1 MVNKE
6 IQELMDMSK
15 KMQDKL
21 GSLTKLGYSQ
31 IENIEDESIK
41 VFLKQ
46 SMSQA
51 VKGKM
56 DINAFMKQVEN
67 LNIKK

>member
-56 DINAFMKQVEN
+56 DVNAFMKQVEN

>member
-1 MVNKE
+1 MINKE

>member
-41 VFLKQ
+41 IFLKQ

>member
-1 MVNKE
+1 MINKE

-41 VFLKQ
+41 IFLKQ